1 MNNSTPNTS
10 ITSVD
15 NLAVK
20 NFVSSYRTFLNPAAL
35 ELNTYLALTNYAN
48 KIDNVI
54 DIKFAGLTSIP

>member
-35 ELNTYLALTNYAN
+35 ELNTYLALTKYAN
-48 KIDNVI
+48 KIE
-54 DIKFAGLTSIP
+54 